1 MMNSTRGLLGSAP
14 SKCLRR
20 FVLTFA
26 LLGLMTLSAQS
37 AVAQDPGADPAYGDV
52 SLEEGFVPDPDETS
66 LTAGGSIE
74 VDKGRCSYGYVANA
88 PDVDL
93 YYTTSGGSNLYIY
106 VRSGEDTTLL
116 INTPDG
122 SWRCDDDGLGDM
134 NPVVIFRNAPSGLY
148 DIWVGTY
155 GDDLAS
161 ATVYIS
167 EIDPR

>member
-1 MMNSTRGLLGSAP
+1 MMNSTRGLPSPVP

-20 FVLTFA
+20 FVVTFA
-26 LLGLMTLSAQS
+26 VLGLMTVSAES
-37 AVAQDPGADPAYGDV
+37 AVAQDPGADAAYGTV
-52 SLEEGFVPDPDETS
+52 RLEEGFVPDPNETS

-93 YYTTSGGSNLYIY
+93 YYVTSGGSDLYIY
-106 VRSGEDTTLL
+106 VRSGDDTTLL
-116 INTPDG
+116 IHTPDG
-122 SWRCDDDGLGDM
+122 SWNCDDDDLGDM
-134 NPVVIFRNAPSGLY
+134 NPVVIIRNAPSGLY